1 MYRFII
7 INLFLAF
14 TAVLQAQELVY
25 TDAAGTIRWKKN
37 KQEVSLFG
45 ANYCLPSACD
55 FRAAAYMRGDRKQMI
70 AEYGSFQTN
79 ELGCSALMLLGR
91 FSEYRPRRKFAG
103 KRAFGFIGLFD
114 C

>member
-70 AEYGSFQTN
+70 AEDMDHFKRMNWDALRLCFWGDFQNTD
-79 ELGCSALMLLGR
+79 R
-91 FSEYRPRRKFAG
+91 DG

>member
-70 AEYGSFQTN
+70 AEDMDHFKRMNWDAPVSYTHLDVYKRQ
-79 ELGCSALMLLGR
+79 ALCCGR
-91 FSEYRPRRKFAG
+91 QRGYQKTQRLA
-103 KRAFGFIGLFD
+103 
-114 C
+114 